1 MLQTAH
7 SRKGYYASRRGR
19 LRIDYAG
26 HGRILRQAQMT
37 PVLMIIVNEFN
48 HDPVKLPW
56 VEHDNFVQQF
66 TA

>member
-1 MLQTAH
+1 
-7 SRKGYYASRRGR
+7 
-19 LRIDYAG
+19 
-26 HGRILRQAQMT
+26 MT
-37 PVLMIIVNEFN
+37 PVLMIIVNEFS